1 MSRRDRIVSR
11 MRRERLSVT
20 THQHL
25 TVEGVLI
32 EADEKSLLLLDAAQV
47 AAGGE
52 KTPADGVVVIPRS
65 DVAYI
70 QKT

>member
-1 MSRRDRIVSR
+1 MSRRDRIVA
-11 MRRERLSVT
+11 RLLRDRLTIT
-20 THQHL
+20 TKQGL

-32 EADEKSLLLLDAAQV
+32 EADERSLLLLDAAEV
-47 AAGGE
+47 RAGGE
-52 KTPADGVVVIPRS
+52 KTPADGTLVIPRG

>member
-11 MRRERLSVT
+11 LLRDRLTITSK
-20 THQHL
+20 QGL
-25 TVEGVLI
+25 TIEGVLI
-32 EADEKSLLLLDAAQV
+32 EADDKSLLLMDAAQISP
-47 AAGGE
+47 GGE
-52 KTPADGVVVIPRS
+52 KTPADGTLVIPRG